1 MLAFLIGVMHISPGK
16 RKKTGRLSQLDSMCW
31 IWELRRGHTLKKW
44 PGSCSRVGPTQCS
57 AWWWGRWFQNRVKP
71 RSLIG
76 TPKNIDTKQHS
87 ENTIQYSSTLLF
99 WISPGYPLNH
109 TRRTHICILF
119 WTYYTY
125 RWTYEYIYNGYI
137 FLYVYNMHAPSRKK
151 KRTQTHSQVTLIP
164 SFTASPS
171 KSLMCRKIRP
181 WFRAACGWST
191 ALSAS
196 IQP

>member
-1 MLAFLIGVMHISPGK
+1 
-16 RKKTGRLSQLDSMCW
+16 MCW

-76 TPKNIDTKQHS
+76 TQKNIDTEQHS

-109 TRRTHICILF
+109 TRCQKGDAIKTQEHTVHAHTYAVFSEHITHTGGHMNI
-119 WTYYTY
+119 
-125 RWTYEYIYNGYI
+125 YIYIYDGYI
-137 FLYVYNMHAPSRKK
+137 FRYVYNMHAPSRKK
-151 KRTQTHSQVTLIP
+151 HTQKHSQVTLIP